1 MRKST
6 TTSKMCM
13 KLDAALVVSLFLSF
27 YVDGLLRKVYNQRV
41 DIALF
46 IIIAHWKLWGFF
58 CVTKQKNASKNVPNY
73 T

>member
-1 MRKST
+1 
-6 TTSKMCM
+6 M
-13 KLDAALVVSLFLSF
+13 KLDAAVVVSLFLRF
-27 YVDGLLRKVYNQRV
+27 YNRRFITQSIYNQRKV
-41 DIALF
+41 DSALF

>member
-1 MRKST
+1 
-6 TTSKMCM
+6 M

-46 IIIAHWKLWGFF
+46 IIAHWKLWGFF
-58 CVTKQKNASKNVPNY
+58 CVTQKNASKNVPNY